1 MSIRHCAGR
10 DRRGDRG
17 DDSRGGHVAALQAL
31 CLPYESEY
39 TAHRNDER
47 AGRVMRL
54 RLKAREHVKGPAIMP
69 DLADMDHMDPQ
80 QKRKRLR
87 LES

>member
-1 MSIRHCAGR
+1 MTAKADMSRPSKR
-10 DRRGDRG
+10 F
-17 DDSRGGHVAALQAL
+17 V
-31 CLPYESEY
+31 LPYESEY

-47 AGRVMRL
+47 ASRMMWL
-54 RLKAREHVKGPAIMP
+54 RRKAREHVKGPAIMP
-69 DLADMDHMDPQ
+69 DLADVDHLDAQ

>member
-1 MSIRHCAGR
+1 MTAEADMSRPSKR
-10 DRRGDRG
+10 
-17 DDSRGGHVAALQAL
+17 VV
-31 CLPYESEY
+31 LPYESEY

-47 AGRVMRL
+47 ASRVMWL

-69 DLADMDHMDPQ
+69 DLADMDHLDPN
-80 QKRKRLR
+80 RSEKRLR